1 MKLRNIILMTASIA
15 MTACSKQAVPTAIP
29 EDAKIEQQVEELLSK
44 MDLDAKIGQMTE
56 LAIDVLGETI
66 NGEFQLDE
74 AKLHKAIAE
83 YKVGSFLNAPGPVA
97 QSPEKWNEIIG
108 RIQELS
114 MAEIGIPCIYGLDQN
129 HGTTYTLGGTLFPQ
143 NINMGAAFNPDLT
156 YEAAR
161 VTAYETRAS
170 NCPWTYSPTVDMA
183 RDPRWPRVWENY
195 GEDCLV
201 NAIMGSTAVRGFQG
215 DDPNHIPTDRIAT
228 SVKHYMG
235 YSMPRTGKDRTPA
248 YISVSELREKCFAP
262 FKACVEAGALTI
274 MVNSGSING
283 KPVHAD
289 RELLTQWLKEDLG
302 WDGMLITDWSD
313 INNLYTREHVAA
325 NKKEAIEMAINA
337 GIDMAMEPYDLN
349 YCTLLKELVQEKK
362 IPMSRID
369 DAVRRVLRLKF
380 RLGLFDHPNTLLKDY
395 PLFGSKEHALIA
407 LHAAEESE
415 VLLKNK
421 DNILPLPQGK
431 KLLVTGPNANS
442 MRCLNGGWSYSW
454 QGHLTDRFA
463 DKYNTIYEAICNK
476 FGADHVRLE
485 QGVTYKPEGAYMEEN
500 EPEIEKAVAA
510 ARNVDIIIACIGENS
525 YCETPG
531 NLSELAI
538 SANQSKL
545 VKALAATGKPIIL
558 ILNEGRPRIINE
570 LEPLADA
577 VIDIL
582 LPGNYGGDA
591 LANILAGD
599 VNPSA
604 KMPYTYPRHEINE
617 LEPLA
622 DAVIDI
628 LLPGNYGGD
637 ALANILAGDVNPSAK
652 MPYTYPRH
660 EAALTT
666 YDYRVSEEMDKMEGA
681 YDYNAVVSV
690 QWPFGYGLS
699 YTTFEYSNFQTD
711 KSSFTT
717 GDDLHFSIDVTNTG
731 KYAGKEVVML
741 FSSDLV
747 ASFEYSNFQ
756 TDKSSF
762 TTGDDLH
769 FSIDVT
775 NTGKYAGKEV
785 VMLFSSDLVASL
797 TPENRRLRA
806 FKKVELQP
814 GETQTVT
821 LSIKSSDLAFVNSD
835 GQWVLEQGDFRMQCG
850 NQVLTI
856 TYK

>member
-1 MKLRNIILMTASIA
+1 MKRSRFFGVEQLV
-15 MTACSKQAVPTAIP
+15 CSGPYQGYRHCRQSAQP
-29 EDAKIEQQVEELLSK
+29 EQQVEQEG
-44 MDLDAKIGQMTE
+44 DGVEQREQEDAAIQRQGGQDRLGQAE
-56 LAIDVLGETI
+56 DSQVHGAPQGLAPRKGLVCQQRDQIDG
-66 NGEFQLDE
+66 
-74 AKLHKAIAE
+74 
-83 YKVGSFLNAPGPVA
+83 NAPCEEQGYP
-97 QSPEKWNEIIG
+97 Q
-108 RIQELS
+108 
-114 MAEIGIPCIYGLDQN
+114 CGLQ
-129 HGTTYTLGGTLFPQ
+129 G
-143 NINMGAAFNPDLT
+143 
-156 YEAAR
+156 
-161 VTAYETRAS
+161 
-170 NCPWTYSPTVDMA
+170 
-183 RDPRWPRVWENY
+183 
-195 GEDCLV
+195 
-201 NAIMGSTAVRGFQG
+201 GFQG
-215 DDPNHIPTDRIAT
+215 DDPNHIPADRIAT

-302 WDGMLITDWSD
+302 WDGMLITDWAD

-325 NKKEAIEMAINA
+325 DKKEAIEMAINA

-558 ILNEGRPRIINE
+558 ILNEGRPRIIN
-570 LEPLADA
+570 D
-577 VIDIL
+577 
-582 LPGNYGGDA
+582 
-591 LANILAGD
+591 
-599 VNPSA
+599 
-604 KMPYTYPRHEINE
+604 

-747 ASFEYSNFQ
+747 AS
-756 TDKSSF
+756 
-762 TTGDDLH
+762 
-769 FSIDVT
+769 
-775 NTGKYAGKEV
+775 
-785 VMLFSSDLVASL
+785 L

-821 LSIKSSDLAFVNSD
+821 LSIKGSDLAFVNSD